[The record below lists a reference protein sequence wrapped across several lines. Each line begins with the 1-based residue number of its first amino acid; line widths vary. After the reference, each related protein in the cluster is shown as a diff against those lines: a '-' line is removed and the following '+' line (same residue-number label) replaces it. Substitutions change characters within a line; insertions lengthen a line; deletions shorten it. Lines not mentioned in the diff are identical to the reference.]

1 MDGAQLASR
10 QQALLR
16 AHVSQGGRKWDI
28 TCNFAQ
34 SKFPVM
40 TEKRYFSI
48 HWKEYLSSP
57 RGSHCSAA
65 EKLPQPQ
72 DANVKMLPGRMQTFL
87 QTETCWWLILVGF
100 KTVVKGVVFPPLKKN
115 PKLLGL
121 LPAFSTKIC
130 MKPYTTQ
137 SHKNNFSVYENHYLE
152 WDSFLPTMR
161 FTFILVCLVC

>member
-10 QQALLR
+10 QRALLR

-48 HWKEYLSSP
+48 HWKEDLSSP

-72 DANVKMLPGRMQTFL
+72 DANVKMPPGRMQTFL

-100 KTVVKGVVFPPLKKN
+100 KTVVKGVVFPPLKKKIPN
-115 PKLLGL
+115 YLGCFLLSVL
-121 LPAFSTKIC
+121 KSAWNLTQHNLIKITSVF
-130 MKPYTTQ
+130 MKITTWSGTPYYQQWGT
-137 SHKNNFSVYENHYLE
+137 L
-152 WDSFLPTMR
+152 SF
-161 FTFILVCLVC
+161 